1 MASLERLTAKHG
13 ALLVVDVQ
21 EKLMPLIGYRELV
34 VANSVRLVKA
44 AEAVGMPVFAGV
56 LRLYEWVVP
65 DLDASTAWPAIALA
79 LAPFMVF
86 PLHDIDARCVL

>member
-1 MASLERLTAKHG
+1 
-13 ALLVVDVQ
+13 
-21 EKLMPLIGYRELV
+21 
-34 VANSVRLVKA
+34 
-44 AEAVGMPVFAGV
+44 MPVFAGV

-65 DLDASTAWPAIALA
+65 DLGASTVWPAIALA